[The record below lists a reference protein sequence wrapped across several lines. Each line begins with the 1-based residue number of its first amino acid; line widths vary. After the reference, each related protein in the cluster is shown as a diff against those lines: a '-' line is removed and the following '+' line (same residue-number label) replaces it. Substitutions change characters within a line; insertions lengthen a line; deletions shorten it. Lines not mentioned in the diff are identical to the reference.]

1 MIALCEHS
9 RLKVFN
15 ETKHGYFLED
25 SEGDEVLLP
34 FGSAPED
41 LALDSHIEVFTYL
54 DSQGRMIATTKTPK
68 VELYQFA
75 ILKCID
81 LAPFGAFMDW
91 GLERDLLVPNSEM
104 ADQILPGSYYITYFY
119 LDNEDRPTGST
130 HVERILDRNN
140 IELQEKEEVD
150 LLVWQETKLGYKV
163 IINHLYEGL
172 IYHNEIFKN
181 VFEGKPMKGYVKK
194 IREDNRIDIS
204 LEPIGYKR
212 VVTNHNDK
220 VLVAIEDAGGFLQLH
235 DKSNPEDIKE
245 QLKMSKKAFKK
256 AIGAL
261 YKQRMITIEEGGIRL
276 AK

>member
-1 MIALCEHS
+1 MIALCEYS
-9 RLKVFN
+9 RLKVFK

-25 SEGDEVLLP
+25 GDGDEVLLP
-34 FGSAPED
+34 FRSAPDD
-41 LALDSHIEVFTYL
+41 LEIDSRIEIFTYL
-54 DSQGRMIATTKTPK
+54 DNQGRMIATTKNPK

-75 ILKCID
+75 VLKCIE

-104 ADQILPGSYYITYFY
+104 AEQILPGSYYITYFY
-119 LDNEDRPTGST
+119 LDNDDRPTGST
-130 HVERILDRNN
+130 HIERILDRNN

-150 LLVWQETKLGYKV
+150 ILIWEETRLGFKV

-181 VFEGKPMKGYVKK
+181 VFEG

-212 VVTNHNDK
+212 VVNNHNDK
-220 VLVAIEDAGGFLQLH
+220 VLVAIEDAGGFLPLH

-245 QLKMSKKAFKK
+245 LLKMSKKAFKK
-256 AIGAL
+256 AVGAL
-261 YKQRMITIEEGGIRL
+261 YKQRMITIEEGGIRRVN
-276 AK
+276 

>member
-1 MIALCEHS
+1 MIALCEYS
-9 RLKVFN
+9 RLKVFK

-25 SEGDEVLLP
+25 GDGDEVLLP
-34 FGSAPED
+34 FRSAPED
-41 LALDSHIEVFTYL
+41 LELDSRIEVFTYL
-54 DSQGRMIATTKTPK
+54 DSQNRMIATTKSPK
-68 VELYQFA
+68 VNLYQFA
-75 ILKCID
+75 VLKCIEV
-81 LAPFGAFMDW
+81 APFGAFMDW

-104 ADQILPGSYYITYFY
+104 AAEIEPGSYYITYLY
-119 LDNEDRPTGST
+119 LDNDDRPTGST
-130 HVERILDRNN
+130 KIERILDRNN

-150 LLVWQETKLGYKV
+150 LLIWEETRLGFKV

-212 VVTNHNDK
+212 VVNNHNDK
-220 VLVAIEDAGGFLQLH
+220 VLIALEEAGGFLPLH
-235 DKSNPEDIKE
+235 DKSNPEEIKE

-256 AIGAL
+256 AVGAL
-261 YKQRMITIEEGGIRL
+261 YKQRMISLEEDGVRL
-276 AK
+276 VK